1 MIYGGIKLQTTIMIK
16 SVTREFSPKLYV
28 QFSIKIRMCIY
39 TSRAAFVCDG
49 QGETDEKGFHH
60 GMWERWLKIT
70 LTTII
75 THVLTSQ

>member
-1 MIYGGIKLQTTIMIK
+1 MWRNQTTNYYYDKVSNKRI
-16 SVTREFSPKLYV
+16 FSKVICTFFY
-28 QFSIKIRMCIY
+28 QIRMCIY

-70 LTTII
+70 LTTIM